1 MKSINNNPYRI
12 IGILAGATEKELQ
25 QRKSKIQAY
34 ARINKP
40 IDSELDFSF
49 LPFVERTP
57 TVIEQAFSSIEQAQD
72 RLDHALFWFVNATPM
87 DAMAIDYLKKGDIQ
101 KAEEIW
107 ERITE
112 GKEIT
117 PKNFSAFANLGTLYL
132 TNENDQRA
140 LQKAMELKTKLI
152 ESESFVHFVHLV
164 ADQTLSVDKQRQL
177 NNLITQWGTIPAQ
190 SLVALFAGCS
200 DTIRQQVG
208 KKASQEPIHKIETL
222 LEKVEKKRRED
233 PEAAYKAGKHLY
245 TNTKDVLIQL
255 KYTLGATDLNYKRL
269 SDAIAKELIQCSVD
283 YINELQDEVADEQK
297 LFNEGM
303 ELLQWAKSLAINNL
317 TKERAQENIKTLERM
332 KESELN
338 RAINLLESVKEHYIE
353 ARNTLLRR
361 QGLASLVS
369 SSEDS
374 PANVIVDQSIN
385 WEGISSMI
393 RNEMVTPQMVLK
405 IKNSKNTELLDEY
418 KKLVNFLFKHLPSG
432 LQYRMEYLRYWQ
444 TTSST
449 QRDTSSSTTT
459 AQRTTSSS
467 STAQRSTVSNTT
479 AQRSTSSTTTQRTTS
494 STTSSQKSTP
504 PQKSTS
510 STTEEK
516 TDYSLWI
523 YIGVIAIIGFL
534 IYIFDIWDIVVK
546 IWAVLIGVGA
556 IVFIYI
562 PIVLGVIMLIVK
574 IFKKIFRID

>member
-107 ERITE
+107 ARITE

-132 TNENDQRA
+132 RNENDQRA

-164 ADQTLSVDKQRQL
+164 ADQTLSVDRQRQL
-177 NNLITQWGTIPAQ
+177 NNLIIQWGTIPAQ
-190 SLVALFAGCS
+190 SLVTLFAECS

-222 LEKVEKKRRED
+222 LEKVERKRRED

-245 TNTKDVLIQL
+245 TNTKDTLIQL
-255 KYTLGATDLNYKRL
+255 KYILGATDLNYKRL
-269 SDAIAKELIQCSVD
+269 SDAIAK
-283 YINELQDEVADEQK
+283 
-297 LFNEGM
+297 
-303 ELLQWAKSLAINNL
+303 
-317 TKERAQENIKTLERM
+317 
-332 KESELN
+332 
-338 RAINLLESVKEHYIE
+338 
-353 ARNTLLRR
+353 
-361 QGLASLVS
+361 
-369 SSEDS
+369 
-374 PANVIVDQSIN
+374 
-385 WEGISSMI
+385 
-393 RNEMVTPQMVLK
+393 
-405 IKNSKNTELLDEY
+405 
-418 KKLVNFLFKHLPSG
+418 
-432 LQYRMEYLRYWQ
+432 
-444 TTSST
+444 
-449 QRDTSSSTTT
+449 
-459 AQRTTSSS
+459 
-467 STAQRSTVSNTT
+467 
-479 AQRSTSSTTTQRTTS
+479 
-494 STTSSQKSTP
+494 
-504 PQKSTS
+504 
-510 STTEEK
+510 
-516 TDYSLWI
+516 
-523 YIGVIAIIGFL
+523 
-534 IYIFDIWDIVVK
+534 
-546 IWAVLIGVGA
+546 
-556 IVFIYI
+556 
-562 PIVLGVIMLIVK
+562 
-574 IFKKIFRID
+574 

>member
-40 IDSELDFSF
+40 IDSEHDFSF

-57 TVIEQAFSSIEQAQD
+57 AVIEQAFSSIEQAQD

-107 ERITE
+107 VRITE

-200 DTIRQQVG
+200 DAIRQQVG

-245 TNTKDVLIQL
+245 TNAKDVLIQL

-449 QRDTSSSTTT
+449 QRSTSSSNTT

-479 AQRSTSSTTTQRTTS
+479 AQRSSSTSQR
-494 STTSSQKSTP
+494 STP
-504 PQKSTS
+504 TPQSSSNTS
-510 STTEEK
+510 EEK
-516 TDYSLWI
+516 ETDYSWLMI
-523 YIGVIAIIGFL
+523 ALVAGIVIFFGVSYGMEAAIGSFFVSAII
-534 IYIFDIWDIVVK
+534 
-546 IWAVLIGVGA
+546 
-556 IVFIYI
+556 
-562 PIVLGVIMLIVK
+562 LGLLFGK
-574 IFKKIFRID
+574 

>member
-152 ESESFVHFVHLV
+152 ESENFIHFVHLV

-177 NNLITQWGTIPAQ
+177 NNLIVQWGTIPTQ
-190 SLVALFAGCS
+190 SLVALFAECS
-200 DTIRQQVG
+200 DTIRQQVS

-245 TNTKDVLIQL
+245 ANTKEALIQL

-303 ELLQWAKSLAINNL
+303 ELLQWAKSLAVNNL
-317 TKERAQENIKTLERM
+317 TKERVQENIKTLEGM
-332 KESELN
+332 KERDIT
-338 RAINLLESVKEHYIE
+338 RAITFLLLIKHAYEKNKQEIMDHVREQE
-353 ARNTLLRR
+353 R
-361 QGLASLVS
+361 SL
-369 SSEDS
+369 
-374 PANVIVDQSIN
+374 PYGTSIN
-385 WEGISSMI
+385 WTKVKEAIENSLEWDAIVDNIEEDIIPREAITKI
-393 RNEMVTPQMVLK
+393 RNTK
-405 IKNSKNTELLDEY
+405 DTSLLNQY
-418 KKLVNFLFKHLPSG
+418 KELVNFIFEHLPSY
-432 LQYRMEYLRYWQ
+432 LQRRISYIRYWQ
-444 TTSST
+444 TVSSTSST
-449 QRDTSSSTTT
+449 TQRS
-459 AQRTTSSS
+459 TSSS
-467 STAQRSTVSNTT
+467 STSQRST
-479 AQRSTSSTTTQRTTS
+479 TTS
-494 STTSSQKSTP
+494 TAKSISSSSEGGCYIATMAYGSYEH
-504 PQKSTS
+504 PQVLELRRFRDEVLS
-510 STTEEK
+510 K
-516 TDYSLWI
+516 TILGRWFIKTYYFISPKLVALLKNKKGINSFIRTILDY
-523 YIGVIAIIGFL
+523 
-534 IYIFDIWDIVVK
+534 
-546 IWAVLIGVGA
+546 
-556 IVFIYI
+556 FIKQI
-562 PIVLGVIMLIVK
+562 
-574 IFKKIFRID
+574 KK

>member
-57 TVIEQAFSSIEQAQD
+57 AVIEQAFSSIEQAQD

-101 KAEEIW
+101 KVEEIW

-132 TNENDQRA
+132 RNENDQRA
-140 LQKAMELKTKLI
+140 LQKAMFLKTKLI

-164 ADQTLSVDKQRQL
+164 ADQTLSVDRQRQL

-200 DTIRQQVG
+200 DAIRQQVG

-245 TNTKDVLIQL
+245 TNAKDALIQL

-283 YINELQDEVADEQK
+283 YINKLQDEVADEQK

-317 TKERAQENIKTLERM
+317 TKERVQENIKTLEGM
-332 KESELN
+332 KERDVT
-338 RAINLLESVKEHYIE
+338 RAITFLLLIKHAYEKNKQEIMDHVREQERFLPYG
-353 ARNTLLRR
+353 T
-361 QGLASLVS
+361 
-369 SSEDS
+369 
-374 PANVIVDQSIN
+374 SIN
-385 WEGISSMI
+385 WTKVKEAIENSLKWDAIVDNIEENIIPRESIAKI
-393 RNEMVTPQMVLK
+393 RNTK
-405 IKNSKNTELLDEY
+405 DTSLLNQY
-418 KKLVNFLFKHLPSG
+418 KELVNFIFEHLPSY
-432 LQYRMEYLRYWQ
+432 LQRRISYIRYWQ
-444 TTSST
+444 TASSTSST
-449 QRDTSSSTTT
+449 T
-459 AQRTTSSS
+459 
-467 STAQRSTVSNTT
+467 
-479 AQRSTSSTTTQRTTS
+479 QRSTSSSSSSQRSTTT
-494 STTSSQKSTP
+494 STP
-504 PQKSTS
+504 KSTS
-510 STTEEK
+510 SSSGGGCYIATMAYGSYEHPQVLELRRFRDEVLSK
-516 TDYSLWI
+516 TILGRWFIKTYYFISPKLVSL
-523 YIGVIAIIGFL
+523 L
-534 IYIFDIWDIVVK
+534 K
-546 IWAVLIGVGA
+546 N
-556 IVFIYI
+556 
-562 PIVLGVIMLIVK
+562 K
-574 IFKKIFRID
+574 KKINSFIRVILDYFVKQIKK

>member
-57 TVIEQAFSSIEQAQD
+57 AVIEQAFSSIEQAQD
-72 RLDHALFWFVNATPM
+72 RLNHALFWFVNTTPM

-107 ERITE
+107 VRITE

-132 TNENDQRA
+132 RNENDQRA
-140 LQKAMELKTKLI
+140 LQKAMALKTKLI

-164 ADQTLSVDKQRQL
+164 ADQTLSVDRQRQL

-200 DTIRQQVG
+200 DAIRQQVG

-245 TNTKDVLIQL
+245 TNAKDVLIQL

-269 SDAIAKELIQCSVD
+269 SDALAKELIQCSVD
-283 YINELQDEVADEQK
+283 YINKLQDEVDDEQK

-332 KESELN
+332 KERELN

-432 LQYRMEYLRYWQ
+432 LQCRMEYLRYWQ

-449 QRDTSSSTTT
+449 QRNTSSSTTT

-494 STTSSQKSTP
+494 STTSSEKSTP

-523 YIGVIAIIGFL
+523 YIGVIGIIGLLSYVFDFWEIL
-534 IYIFDIWDIVVK
+534 IKIFFGGGAMIGMLIFFG
-546 IWAVLIGVGA
+546 IIILGLIGH
-556 IVFIYI
+556 IIKLFE
-562 PIVLGVIMLIVK
+562 K
-574 IFKKIFRID
+574 

>member
-57 TVIEQAFSSIEQAQD
+57 AVIEQAFSSIEQAQD

-117 PKNFSAFANLGTLYL
+117 PKNFSAFTNLGTLYL
-132 TNENDQRA
+132 RNENDQRA

-164 ADQTLSVDKQRQL
+164 ADQTLSVDRQRQL

-200 DTIRQQVG
+200 DTIRQQVS

-245 TNTKDVLIQL
+245 ANTKEALIQL

-303 ELLQWAKSLAINNL
+303 ELLQWAKSLAVNNL
-317 TKERAQENIKTLERM
+317 TKERVQENIKTLEGM
-332 KESELN
+332 KERDIT
-338 RAINLLESVKEHYIE
+338 RAITFLLLIKHAYEKNKQEIMDHVREQE
-353 ARNTLLRR
+353 R
-361 QGLASLVS
+361 SL
-369 SSEDS
+369 
-374 PANVIVDQSIN
+374 PYGTSIN
-385 WEGISSMI
+385 WTKVKEAIENSLKWDAIVDNIEENIIPREAITKI
-393 RNEMVTPQMVLK
+393 RNTK
-405 IKNSKNTELLDEY
+405 DTSLLNQY
-418 KKLVNFLFKHLPSG
+418 KELVNFIFEHLPSYM
-432 LQYRMEYLRYWQ
+432 QRRISYIRYWQ
-444 TTSST
+444 TVSSTSST
-449 QRDTSSSTTT
+449 TQRS
-459 AQRTTSSS
+459 TSSS
-467 STAQRSTVSNTT
+467 STSQRST
-479 AQRSTSSTTTQRTTS
+479 TTS
-494 STTSSQKSTP
+494 TP
-504 PQKSTS
+504 KSTS
-510 STTEEK
+510 SSSEGGCYIATMAYGSYEHPQVLELRRFRDEVLSK
-516 TDYSLWI
+516 TILGRWFIKTYYFISPKLVALLKNKKGINSFIRTILDY
-523 YIGVIAIIGFL
+523 
-534 IYIFDIWDIVVK
+534 
-546 IWAVLIGVGA
+546 
-556 IVFIYI
+556 FIKQI
-562 PIVLGVIMLIVK
+562 
-574 IFKKIFRID
+574 KK

>member
-57 TVIEQAFSSIEQAQD
+57 TVIEQTFSSIEQAQD

-132 TNENDQRA
+132 RNENDQRA
-140 LQKAMELKTKLI
+140 LQKAMALKTKLI
-152 ESESFVHFVHLV
+152 ESENFIHFVHLV

-177 NNLITQWGTIPAQ
+177 NNLIVQWGTIPTQ
-190 SLVALFAGCS
+190 SLVALFAECS
-200 DTIRQQVG
+200 DTIRQQVS

-245 TNTKDVLIQL
+245 ANTKEALIQL

-283 YINELQDEVADEQK
+283 YINELQDEVDDEQK

-317 TKERAQENIKTLERM
+317 TKERVQENIKTLEGM
-332 KESELN
+332 KERDVT
-338 RAINLLESVKEHYIE
+338 RAITFLLLIKHAYEKNKQEIMDHVREQE
-353 ARNTLLRR
+353 R
-361 QGLASLVS
+361 SL
-369 SSEDS
+369 
-374 PANVIVDQSIN
+374 PYGTSIN
-385 WEGISSMI
+385 WTKVKEAIENSLKWDAIVDNIEENIIRRESIAKI
-393 RNEMVTPQMVLK
+393 RNAKDT
-405 IKNSKNTELLDEY
+405 SLLNQY
-418 KKLVNFLFKHLPSG
+418 KELVNFIFEHLPSY
-432 LQYRMEYLRYWQ
+432 LQCRISYIRYWQ
-444 TTSST
+444 TT
-449 QRDTSSSTTT
+449 D
-459 AQRTTSSS
+459 
-467 STAQRSTVSNTT
+467 
-479 AQRSTSSTTTQRTTS
+479 STSSITS
-494 STTSSQKSTP
+494 N
-504 PQKSTS
+504 STS
-510 STTEEK
+510 HMKKESNNINTEQQDESENNRFGCILAVIVILALIIFVLV
-516 TDYSLWI
+516 SLNNQ
-523 YIGVIAIIGFL
+523 
-534 IYIFDIWDIVVK
+534 K
-546 IWAVLIGVGA
+546 
-556 IVFIYI
+556 
-562 PIVLGVIMLIVK
+562 
-574 IFKKIFRID
+574 

>member
-132 TNENDQRA
+132 RDKNNQRA
-140 LQKAMELKTKLI
+140 LQKAMALKTKLI
-152 ESESFVHFVHLV
+152 ESDSFVHFVHLV
-164 ADQTLSVDKQRQL
+164 ADQTLSVDRQRQL

-190 SLVALFAGCS
+190 SLVTLFAECS

-208 KKASQEPIHKIETL
+208 KKASQEPIYKIETL
-222 LEKVEKKRRED
+222 LEKGEKKRKED
-233 PEAAYKAGKHLY
+233 PKTAYKVGKYLY
-245 TNTKDVLIQL
+245 TNTKEAFVQL
-255 KYTLGATDLNYKRL
+255 KQILGATDLNYKRL
-269 SDAIAKELIQCSVD
+269 SDALAKELIQCSVD
-283 YINELQDEVADEQK
+283 YINELQDEVDDEQK

-303 ELLQWAKSLAINNL
+303 ELLQWAKSLAVNNL
-317 TKERAQENIKTLERM
+317 TKERVQENIKTLERM
-332 KESELN
+332 KERELN
-338 RAINLLESVKEHYIE
+338 RAVNLLESVKEHYIE
-353 ARNTLLRR
+353 ARNTFLRQ

-369 SSEDS
+369 SSEDN
-374 PANVIVDQSIN
+374 PINAIVDQSIN

-432 LQYRMEYLRYWQ
+432 LKYKMEYLRYWQ

-449 QRDTSSSTTT
+449 LSST
-459 AQRTTSSS
+459 QRSTSSS
-467 STAQRSTVSNTT
+467 STSQRST
-479 AQRSTSSTTTQRTTS
+479 TTS
-494 STTSSQKSTP
+494 TP
-504 PQKSTS
+504 KSTS
-510 STTEEK
+510 SSSEGGCYIATMAYGSYEHPQVLELRRFRDEVLSK
-516 TDYSLWI
+516 TILGRWFIKTYYFISPKLVALLKNKKGINSFIRTILDY
-523 YIGVIAIIGFL
+523 F
-534 IYIFDIWDIVVK
+534 VK
-546 IWAVLIGVGA
+546 QI
-556 IVFIYI
+556 
-562 PIVLGVIMLIVK
+562 
-574 IFKKIFRID
+574 KK

>member
-49 LPFVERTP
+49 LSFVERTP

-87 DAMAIDYLKKGDIQ
+87 DAMAIDYLKRGDIQ

-132 TNENDQRA
+132 RDKNNQRA
-140 LQKAMELKTKLI
+140 LQKAMALKTKLI
-152 ESESFVHFVHLV
+152 ESDSFVHFVHLV
-164 ADQTLSVDKQRQL
+164 ADQTLSVDRQRQL

-190 SLVALFAGCS
+190 SLVTLFAECS

-208 KKASQEPIHKIETL
+208 KKASQEPIHKIEML

-245 TNTKDVLIQL
+245 ANTKDVLVQL
-255 KYTLGATDLNYKRL
+255 QYILGATDLNYKRL

-283 YINELQDEVADEQK
+283 YINKLQDEVDDEQK

-317 TKERAQENIKTLERM
+317 TKERVQENIKTLEGM
-332 KESELN
+332 KERDIT
-338 RAINLLESVKEHYIE
+338 RAIAFLLFIKQAYEKNKQEIMNQVREQE
-353 ARNTLLRR
+353 R
-361 QGLASLVS
+361 SL
-369 SSEDS
+369 
-374 PANVIVDQSIN
+374 PYGTSIN
-385 WEGISSMI
+385 WTKVKEAIENSLKWDAIVDNIEENIIPQESIAKI
-393 RNEMVTPQMVLK
+393 RNTK
-405 IKNSKNTELLDEY
+405 DTSLLNQY
-418 KKLVNFLFKHLPSG
+418 KELVNFIFEHLPSY
-432 LQYRMEYLRYWQ
+432 LQRRISYIRYWQ
-444 TTSST
+444 TASS
-449 QRDTSSSTTT
+449 TSSST
-459 AQRTTSSS
+459 SS
-467 STAQRSTVSNTT
+467 QRST
-479 AQRSTSSTTTQRTTS
+479 TTS
-494 STTSSQKSTP
+494 TPKSTNSSSGGGCYIATMAYGSYEH
-504 PQKSTS
+504 PQVLELRRFRDEVLS
-510 STTEEK
+510 K
-516 TDYSLWI
+516 TILGRW
-523 YIGVIAIIGFL
+523 
-534 IYIFDIWDIVVK
+534 
-546 IWAVLIGVGA
+546 
-556 IVFIYI
+556 FIKTYYFI
-562 PIVLGVIMLIVK
+562 SPKLVALLK
-574 IFKKIFRID
+574 NKKKINSFIRIILDYFVKQIKK

>member
-49 LPFVERTP
+49 LSFVERTP
-57 TVIEQAFSSIEQAQD
+57 AVIEQAFSDIEQAQD

-132 TNENDQRA
+132 RNENDQRA
-140 LQKAMELKTKLI
+140 LQKAMCLKTKLI

-164 ADQTLSVDKQRQL
+164 ADQTLSVDRQRQL
-177 NNLITQWGTIPAQ
+177 NNLITQWGTIPTQ
-190 SLVALFAGCS
+190 SLVALFAECS
-200 DTIRQQVG
+200 DTIRQQVS
-208 KKASQEPIHKIETL
+208 KKASQEPIYKIETL
-222 LEKVEKKRRED
+222 LEKGEKKRKED
-233 PEAAYKAGKHLY
+233 PKAAYKVGKYLY
-245 TNTKDVLIQL
+245 TNTKEAFVQL
-255 KYTLGATDLNYKRL
+255 KQILGEADLNYKRL
-269 SDAIAKELIQCSVD
+269 SDALAKELIQCSVD
-283 YINELQDEVADEQK
+283 YINELQDEVDDEQK
-297 LFNEGM
+297 LFDEGM
-303 ELLQWAKSLAINNL
+303 ELLQWSKSLAVNNL
-317 TKERAQENIKTLERM
+317 TKERVQENIKTLERM
-332 KESELN
+332 KERELN

-361 QGLASLVS
+361 QGLGSLVS

-374 PANVIVDQSIN
+374 PINAIVDQSIN

-418 KKLVNFLFKHLPSG
+418 KKLVNFLFKHLPSD

-444 TTSST
+444 TTGSTSSST
-449 QRDTSSSTTT
+449 QRNSSSSTT
-459 AQRTTSSS
+459 
-467 STAQRSTVSNTT
+467 
-479 AQRSTSSTTTQRTTS
+479 
-494 STTSSQKSTP
+494 
-504 PQKSTS
+504 QKSTS
-510 STTEEK
+510 SNTT
-516 TDYSLWI
+516 SQ
-523 YIGVIAIIGFL
+523 IGKESNDLSKGNDEFGCVLAIIVILFL
-534 IYIFDIWDIVVK
+534 AFITIFL
-546 IWAVLIGVGA
+546 VL
-556 IVFIYI
+556 
-562 PIVLGVIMLIVK
+562 PSLNN
-574 IFKKIFRID
+574 

>member
-49 LPFVERTP
+49 LSFVERTP

-132 TNENDQRA
+132 RDKNNQRA
-140 LQKAMELKTKLI
+140 LQKAMALKTKLI
-152 ESESFVHFVHLV
+152 ESDSFVHFVHLV
-164 ADQTLSVDKQRQL
+164 ADQTLSVDRQRQL

-190 SLVALFAGCS
+190 SLVTLFAECS

-208 KKASQEPIHKIETL
+208 KKASQEPIHKIEML

-245 TNTKDVLIQL
+245 ANTKDVLVQL
-255 KYTLGATDLNYKRL
+255 QYILGATDLNYKRL

-283 YINELQDEVADEQK
+283 YINKLQDEVDDEQK

-317 TKERAQENIKTLERM
+317 TKERVQENVKTLEGM
-332 KESELN
+332 KERDIT
-338 RAINLLESVKEHYIE
+338 RAIAFLLFIKQAYEKNKQEIMNQVREQE
-353 ARNTLLRR
+353 R
-361 QGLASLVS
+361 SL
-369 SSEDS
+369 
-374 PANVIVDQSIN
+374 PYGTSIN
-385 WEGISSMI
+385 WTKVKEAIENSLKWDAIVDNIEENIIPQESIAKI
-393 RNEMVTPQMVLK
+393 RNTK
-405 IKNSKNTELLDEY
+405 DTSLLNQY
-418 KKLVNFLFKHLPSG
+418 KELVNFIFEHLPSY
-432 LQYRMEYLRYWQ
+432 LQRRISYIRYWQ
-444 TTSST
+444 TASS
-449 QRDTSSSTTT
+449 TSSST
-459 AQRTTSSS
+459 SS
-467 STAQRSTVSNTT
+467 QRST
-479 AQRSTSSTTTQRTTS
+479 TTS
-494 STTSSQKSTP
+494 TPKSTNSSSGGGCYIATMAYGSYEH
-504 PQKSTS
+504 PQVLELRRFRDEVLS
-510 STTEEK
+510 K
-516 TDYSLWI
+516 TILGRW
-523 YIGVIAIIGFL
+523 
-534 IYIFDIWDIVVK
+534 
-546 IWAVLIGVGA
+546 
-556 IVFIYI
+556 FIKTYYFI
-562 PIVLGVIMLIVK
+562 SPKLVALLK
-574 IFKKIFRID
+574 NKKKINSFIRIILDYFVKQIKK

>member
-132 TNENDQRA
+132 RDKNNQRA
-140 LQKAMELKTKLI
+140 LQKAMALKTKLI
-152 ESESFVHFVHLV
+152 ESDSFVHFVHLV
-164 ADQTLSVDKQRQL
+164 ADQTLSVDRQRQL

-190 SLVALFAGCS
+190 SLVTLFAECS

-208 KKASQEPIHKIETL
+208 KKASQEPIHKIEML

-245 TNTKDVLIQL
+245 ANTKDVLVQL
-255 KYTLGATDLNYKRL
+255 QYILGATDLNYKRL

-283 YINELQDEVADEQK
+283 YINKLQDEVDDEQK

-317 TKERAQENIKTLERM
+317 TKERVQENIKTLEGM
-332 KESELN
+332 KERDIT
-338 RAINLLESVKEHYIE
+338 RAIAFLLFIKQAYEKNKQEIMNQVREQE
-353 ARNTLLRR
+353 R
-361 QGLASLVS
+361 SL
-369 SSEDS
+369 
-374 PANVIVDQSIN
+374 PYGTSIN
-385 WEGISSMI
+385 WTKVKEAIENSLKWDAIVDNIEENIIPQESIAKI
-393 RNEMVTPQMVLK
+393 RNTK
-405 IKNSKNTELLDEY
+405 DTSLLNQY
-418 KKLVNFLFKHLPSG
+418 KELVNFIFEHLPSY
-432 LQYRMEYLRYWQ
+432 LQRRISYIRYWQ
-444 TTSST
+444 TASS
-449 QRDTSSSTTT
+449 TSSST
-459 AQRTTSSS
+459 SS
-467 STAQRSTVSNTT
+467 QRST
-479 AQRSTSSTTTQRTTS
+479 TTS
-494 STTSSQKSTP
+494 TPKSTNSSSGGGCYIATMAYGSYEH
-504 PQKSTS
+504 PQVLELRRFRDEVLS
-510 STTEEK
+510 K
-516 TDYSLWI
+516 TILGRW
-523 YIGVIAIIGFL
+523 
-534 IYIFDIWDIVVK
+534 
-546 IWAVLIGVGA
+546 
-556 IVFIYI
+556 FIKTYYFI
-562 PIVLGVIMLIVK
+562 SPKLVALLK
-574 IFKKIFRID
+574 NKKKINSFIRIILDYFVKQIKK

>member
-49 LPFVERTP
+49 LSFVERTP

-132 TNENDQRA
+132 RDKNNQRA
-140 LQKAMELKTKLI
+140 LQKAMALKTKLI
-152 ESESFVHFVHLV
+152 ESDSFVHFVHLV
-164 ADQTLSVDKQRQL
+164 ADQTLSVDRQRQL

-190 SLVALFAGCS
+190 SLVTLFAECS

-208 KKASQEPIHKIETL
+208 KKASQEPIHKIEML

-245 TNTKDVLIQL
+245 ANTKDVLVQL
-255 KYTLGATDLNYKRL
+255 QYILGATDLNYKRL

-283 YINELQDEVADEQK
+283 YINKLQDEVDDEQK

-317 TKERAQENIKTLERM
+317 TKERVQENIKTLEGM
-332 KESELN
+332 KERDIT
-338 RAINLLESVKEHYIE
+338 RAIAFLLFIKQAYEKNKQEIMNQVREQE
-353 ARNTLLRR
+353 R
-361 QGLASLVS
+361 SL
-369 SSEDS
+369 
-374 PANVIVDQSIN
+374 PYGTSIN
-385 WEGISSMI
+385 WTKVKEAIENSLKWDAIVDNIEENIIPQESIAKI
-393 RNEMVTPQMVLK
+393 RNTK
-405 IKNSKNTELLDEY
+405 DTSLLNQY
-418 KKLVNFLFKHLPSG
+418 KELVNFIFEHLPSY
-432 LQYRMEYLRYWQ
+432 LQRRISYIRYWQ
-444 TTSST
+444 TASS
-449 QRDTSSSTTT
+449 TSSST
-459 AQRTTSSS
+459 SS
-467 STAQRSTVSNTT
+467 QRST
-479 AQRSTSSTTTQRTTS
+479 TTS
-494 STTSSQKSTP
+494 TPKSTNSSSGGGCYIATMAYGSYEH
-504 PQKSTS
+504 PQVLELRRFRDEVLS
-510 STTEEK
+510 K
-516 TDYSLWI
+516 TILGRW
-523 YIGVIAIIGFL
+523 
-534 IYIFDIWDIVVK
+534 
-546 IWAVLIGVGA
+546 
-556 IVFIYI
+556 FIKTYYFI
-562 PIVLGVIMLIVK
+562 SPKLVALLK
-574 IFKKIFRID
+574 NKKKINSFIRIILDYFVKQIKK

>member
-57 TVIEQAFSSIEQAQD
+57 AVIEQAFSSIEQAQD
-72 RLDHALFWFVNATPM
+72 RLNHALFWFVNTTPM

-107 ERITE
+107 VRITE

-132 TNENDQRA
+132 RNENDQLA
-140 LQKAMELKTKLI
+140 LQKAMALKTKLI

-164 ADQTLSVDKQRQL
+164 ADQTLSVDRQRQL

-200 DTIRQQVG
+200 DAIRQQVG

-245 TNTKDVLIQL
+245 TNAKDVLIQL

-269 SDAIAKELIQCSVD
+269 SDALAKELIQCSVD
-283 YINELQDEVADEQK
+283 YINKLQDEVDDEQK

-332 KESELN
+332 KERELN

-432 LQYRMEYLRYWQ
+432 LQCRMEYLRYWQ

-449 QRDTSSSTTT
+449 QRNTSSSTTT
-459 AQRTTSSS
+459 AQRT
-467 STAQRSTVSNTT
+467 
-479 AQRSTSSTTTQRTTS
+479 
-494 STTSSQKSTP
+494 
-504 PQKSTS
+504 
-510 STTEEK
+510 
-516 TDYSLWI
+516 
-523 YIGVIAIIGFL
+523 
-534 IYIFDIWDIVVK
+534 
-546 IWAVLIGVGA
+546 
-556 IVFIYI
+556 
-562 PIVLGVIMLIVK
+562 
-574 IFKKIFRID
+574 

>member
-132 TNENDQRA
+132 RDKNNQRA
-140 LQKAMELKTKLI
+140 LQKAMALKTKLI
-152 ESESFVHFVHLV
+152 ESDSFVHFVHLV
-164 ADQTLSVDKQRQL
+164 ADQTLSVDRQRQL

-190 SLVALFAGCS
+190 SLVTLFAECS

-233 PEAAYKAGKHLY
+233 PKAAYKAGKHLY
-245 TNTKDVLIQL
+245 TNAKDVLIQL

-332 KESELN
+332 KERELN
-338 RAINLLESVKEHYIE
+338 RAVNLLESVKEHYIE

-374 PANVIVDQSIN
+374 PANFIVDQSIN

-449 QRDTSSSTTT
+449 QRN
-459 AQRTTSSS
+459 TSSS

-523 YIGVIAIIGFL
+523 YIGVIGIIGLLSYVFDFWEIL
-534 IYIFDIWDIVVK
+534 IKIFFGGGAMIGMLIFFGT
-546 IWAVLIGVGA
+546 IILGLIGH
-556 IVFIYI
+556 IIKLFE
-562 PIVLGVIMLIVK
+562 K
-574 IFKKIFRID
+574 